1 MLKQG
6 KGILAV
12 NRKYTFYHF
21 IVYLFIIC
29 FSYTQV
35 PEIKKYL
42 IYDDFSI
49 PKKLYPYLD
58 SKTSKTNRRAHAI
71 LHETLYEGKKNKI
84 INKGAISKINDYEI
98 LINLPN
104 KFEVHWEFSDGS
116 IISALDI
123 KASIELSKIY
133 DARMRA
139 RFGRIQIVD
148 DEDLLITLTTKVP
161 IALVKEDLRNVKVI
175 PSQIVSSFLEEY
187 HLNPQNPPSPYKYK
201 EIKNYSKSPNAVSG
215 PFALDKK
222 STTEM
227 LFTLNDKY
235 MKMSQSEYKL
245 RGIKIKKQTLGSE
258 HYQDLVLEEV
268 NLIIDMPWLMISQ
281 ADASKDF
288 VINSIPTHNVSKL
301 LFNIDKKDSDR
312 FRHLGNRDL
321 RRAITYIIDRVSI
334 SYSKLYGTANLL
346 SGPFWSGSP
355 LNSSSANK
363 LEYDITKAQN
373 IINTI
378 DNYKIVNARHKDVVK
393 YRGEPVTLTL
403 IRMKGLHK
411 QENDAI
417 DVIKQQLDKFG
428 FIIEDKTITKFNWT
442 NFKKMDSW
450 DIAFETTHQD
460 ISSNISLE
468 YETDGRYNYSG
479 YSNTILDEYFA
490 AFASCATTPCRKE
503 FASEI
508 TDHLNSNAVSMFL
521 WTLDYYYVV
530 NRRYIDYNTI
540 DQWVN
545 GYDFFTHPE
554 KWLLKNKIKNQ

>member
-12 NRKYTFYHF
+12 NRKYTFYHL
-21 IVYLFIIC
+21 ISYLLIIG
-29 FSYTQV
+29 FSYTQT
-35 PEIKKYL
+35 PQIKKYL

-84 INKGAISKINDYEI
+84 INKGAISKENDYEI
-98 LINLPN
+98 LINLDN
-104 KFEVHWEFSDGS
+104 KLDGYWKFSDGS

-139 RFGRIQIVD
+139 RFGRIQIIN
-148 DEDLLITLTTKVP
+148 DEDLIITLTTNVP

-175 PSQIVSSFLEEY
+175 PSHVVSSFLDEY
-187 HLNPQNPPSPYKYK
+187 HLNPQKPPSPYKYK
-201 EIKNYSKSPNAVSG
+201 EIKNYSKSPKAVSG
-215 PFALDKK
+215 PFALYDK
-222 STTEM
+222 SNTEM

-235 MKMSQSEYKL
+235 IKMNQSEYKL
-245 RGIKIKKQTLGSE
+245 RGIKVRKQTLGSE
-258 HYQDLVLEEV
+258 HFQDLDDDIV

-281 ADASKDF
+281 AGENDAF
-288 VINSIPTHNVSKL
+288 VINRIPTHNVSKL

-312 FRHLGNRDL
+312 FRHLGNRNL
-321 RRAITYIIDRVSI
+321 RRAITHIIDRVSI
-334 SYSKLYGTANLL
+334 SYSKLSGTANLL
-346 SGPFWSGSP
+346 NGPFWSGSP

-373 IINTI
+373 LINKI
-378 DNYKIVNARHKDVVK
+378 DNYRIVNEKNKDAVK
-393 YRGEPVTLTL
+393 YKGEPVTLTI

-428 FIIEDKTITKFNWT
+428 FIIEDKTISKFNWT
-442 NFKKMDSW
+442 NFKKTDSW

-479 YSNTILDEYFA
+479 YSHTGLDELFT
-490 AFASCATTPCRKE
+490 AFASCATSPCRKE

-508 TDHLNSNAVSMFL
+508 TNHLNSNAVSMFL

-530 NRRYIDYNTI
+530 NRNYLDYNTI

-554 KWLLKNKIKNQ
+554 KWLLKNKITN